1 MALAPAPDRPRRRL
15 EEALDRGPG
24 RTALVRLEEAL
35 AAGAFEPDLSLWDPW
50 HPERVAALLE
60 GVETPWYV
68 AAGWAIDLFLGEEQ
82 RREHEDLEIAVP
94 RVRFREIGERLSG
107 FELFIPDSDLTEPG
121 LVWPFA
127 QAPSALAGNHQTW
140 VREPESARWR
150 LDVFREPSDGDV
162 WIYRRDERIR
172 LPYRDVIERTDGG
185 IPFARPELVLLF
197 KAKQVVRPKDEA
209 DFEAVLPRLGSDRR
223 QWLADALRLV
233 HPGHPWSERL

>member
-1 MALAPAPDRPRRRL
+1 MSRPDGRSTSSSARSGGSTRISRSPSPECGSRRSARGCPA
-15 EEALDRGPG
+15 
-24 RTALVRLEEAL
+24 
-35 AAGAFEPDLSLWDPW
+35 
-50 HPERVAALLE
+50 
-60 GVETPWYV
+60 
-68 AAGWAIDLFLGEEQ
+68 
-82 RREHEDLEIAVP
+82 
-94 RVRFREIGERLSG
+94 
-107 FELFIPDSDLTEPG
+107 FELFVPDSDLTDPG

-127 QAPSALAGNHQTW
+127 QAPSALAGHHQTW
-140 VREPESARWR
+140 VREPESGRWR